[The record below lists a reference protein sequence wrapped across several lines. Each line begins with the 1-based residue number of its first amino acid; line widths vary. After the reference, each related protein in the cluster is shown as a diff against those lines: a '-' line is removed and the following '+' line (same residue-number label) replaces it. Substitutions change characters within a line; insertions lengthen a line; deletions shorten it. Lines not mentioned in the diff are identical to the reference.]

1 MMKLTSTGKAIL
13 SFFLAAVLAAG
24 CSSEHAGTNNQ
35 EEDPGETQQ
44 SDNQADQDEQQT
56 DDNSTDTE
64 EDDQKPEDS
73 SDQEDMSLN
82 KEDAADI
89 LQQYETTFMVETN
102 EDGTVENYET
112 EEELLSHFK
121 TIMSDK
127 LAQTYVDEFFRED
140 SGQLKIIAT
149 EPPVWLNPEVDYELR
164 KKNETTY
171 HVVQRKNSE
180 LRGDRKYTFE
190 LTHRSNQWIVS
201 KVSSEKLDQGSSQ
214 QIKEKADNMLDALL
228 EKDMDTV
235 AGFVHSE
242 KGLLI
247 SPYVNLTKEDVVLKR
262 QEVAGLY
269 ELNETYT
276 WGYEAGSGKPIEATP
291 KEYFHRYQDFAE
303 FDKVIVD
310 DIEQRGNV
318 TMNIKEYFPDSH
330 VVEFYKDGTEEN
342 SNMDWSSLYIV
353 FQEDS
358 EGEWKAVA
366 LVSGQWTI

>member
-13 SFFLAAVLAAG
+13 FCFLAAVLAAG
-24 CSSEHAGTNNQ
+24 CSSEEAGTNNQ
-35 EEDPGETQQ
+35 EENPGETQQ
-44 SDNQADQDEQQT
+44 SDNQAEQDEQQT
-56 DDNSTDTE
+56 DDNGTDTE
-64 EDDQKPEDS
+64 EDGQQSEDS
-73 SDQEDMSLN
+73 PEDMSLT
-82 KEDAADI
+82 KEEAADI

-102 EDGTVENYET
+102 EDGTVEAYET

-121 TIMSDK
+121 TIMSDE

-149 EPPVWLNPEVDYELR
+149 EPPVWLNPEVDYEFN

-180 LRGDRKYTFE
+180 LRGDREYTFE
-190 LTHRSNQWIVS
+190 LKYQSNQWIVS
-201 KVSSEKLDQGSSQ
+201 EVSSEKLDQVSSQ
-214 QIKEKADNMLDALL
+214 QIKEKADNMLHALL
-228 EKDMDTV
+228 KKDMDTV
-235 AGFVHSE
+235 AGFVHSK

-247 SPYVNLTKEDVVLKR
+247 SPYVNLTKEDVVLKK
-262 QEVAGLY
+262 QEVAGVY

-291 KEYFHRYQDFAE
+291 KEYFQRYQDFAE

-318 TMNIKEYFPDSH
+318 TMNIKEYFPDSQ

-353 FQEDS
+353 LQEDS